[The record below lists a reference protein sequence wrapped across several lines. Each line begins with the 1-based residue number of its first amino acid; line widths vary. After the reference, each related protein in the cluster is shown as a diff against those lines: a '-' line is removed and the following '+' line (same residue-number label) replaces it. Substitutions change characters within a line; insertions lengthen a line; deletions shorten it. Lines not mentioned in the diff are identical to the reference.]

1 MKRISYL
8 LLILSIFLS
17 CKSKTGDNDQDTT
30 AAGKPLDQTQAL
42 LQQFKPLIN
51 GVWVKKDYIKKVKKS
66 KSPLEAVDKS
76 KGITVMYIDTAQLK
90 GDSIMVPI
98 ILNNHEG
105 STIALR
111 FQSGKN
117 TTTIE
122 FGDDELSYKVK
133 NDDTTLIIYNYNS
146 QTKET
151 TTTQYIRALQPK
163 PADGLASA
171 MNYMINH
178 AMLSGKYEGTDATG
192 KKISAVFYDNGKVSG
207 LPGFTTYYVQND
219 LIADPERSGHDQ
231 IIFNLNTKEKKVY
244 SFIINK
250 RTLTLYNDAEQI
262 KSNKPSYTL
271 KKKRE

>member
-1 MKRISYL
+1 MKRIGYL

-66 KSPLEAVDKS
+66 KSPLEAVDKG
-76 KGITVMYIDTAQLK
+76 KGITIMYIDTAQLK

-105 STIALR
+105 STVALR

-122 FGDDELSYKVK
+122 LGDDELSYKVK

-151 TTTQYIRALQPK
+151 ITTQYIRALQPK
-163 PADGLASA
+163 PADGLTSS
-171 MNYMINH
+171 YELHDQSCH
-178 AMLSGKYEGTDATG
+178 A
-192 KKISAVFYDNGKVSG
+192 IGKV
-207 LPGFTTYYVQND
+207 
-219 LIADPERSGHDQ
+219 
-231 IIFNLNTKEKKVY
+231 
-244 SFIINK
+244 
-250 RTLTLYNDAEQI
+250 
-262 KSNKPSYTL
+262 
-271 KKKRE
+271 

>member
-1 MKRISYL
+1 MKRIGYL
-8 LLILSIFLS
+8 LLLLCIFLS

-30 AAGKPLDQTQAL
+30 ANGKPLDQTQAL

-51 GVWVKKDYIKKVKKS
+51 GVWIKKDYIKKVKKS
-66 KSPLEAVDKS
+66 KSPLAAVDKG

-105 STIALR
+105 STVALR

-122 FGDDELSYKVK
+122 LGDDELSYKVK

-151 TTTQYIRALQPK
+151 ITTQYIRALQPK
-163 PADGLASA
+163 PADGLASG

-178 AMLSGKYEGTDATG
+178 AILSGKYEGTDAMG
-192 KKISAVFYDNGKVSG
+192 KKINAVFTDDGKVSG
-207 LPGFTTYYVQND
+207 LAGLTTYYVQND
-219 LIADPERSGHDQ
+219 LIVAPERSGHDQ
-231 IIFNLNTKEKKVY
+231 IIFNLNTKDQKVY

-250 RTLTLYNDAEQI
+250 RTINLYNDAEQI